1 MHRQCLNKEVRKM
14 IITKDLI
21 KVFYDKITEVKVS
34 ALRGLDMYIK
44 DGDVASII
52 GPSGAGKSTLIK
64 ILCGLE
70 KPSGGTVLI
79 DNVNIAELSE
89 KQMRQFR
96 YHRMGIVNQ
105 FVGQNL
111 LSSLTLEQNIL
122 LPMKMKFT
130 ARERAHKELEELL
143 KILHLEKVRKN
154 PITKVSGGEAMRAS
168 IGVALAKKP
177 RLLLADEPTG
187 QLDTANTNDIIET
200 FRDLNENYGT
210 TILVVTHDLRF
221 RNAFKK
227 SYIIRDGRLVG
238 VNTDLDRGELEFILR
253 PQESNLQSMIDSSQ
267 FIRLPD
273 EVYVSGNYKHIVEF
287 DIHPSKKFAFL
298 FNPNET
304 NTKEIYEI
312 LKRMEDSKPVTEEGE
327 ATELTATRI
336 GSQVSFSEIKPIL
349 EHQFHYPKD
358 SESLI
363 KVENLHKSF
372 PAGRT
377 VNEVIKGVSFTV
389 NKGDFVVISGKS
401 GAGKTTLMNVISGV
415 EDPDEGSIEIKD
427 FDVVHGNPREIADF
441 RFYEIAMINQVNNLF
456 SQYSVHENMIIP
468 RVFNSTQQLVLSD
481 LPSIAESV
489 EIDHKIEQY
498 AAELSAGER
507 QRAALAVALARKS
520 PIIFADEPSANLDS
534 RLARNII
541 SLMMDTAE
549 KLGTTIIMSTHDLSL
564 VRPGFRLIKLLDG
577 RIIDDFRV
585 TPDKLK
591 GIIEDYLGV
600 EIEE

>member
-1 MHRQCLNKEVRKM
+1 
-14 IITKDLI
+14 
-21 KVFYDKITEVKVS
+21 VS

-44 DGDVASII
+44 EGDVASII
-52 GPSGAGKSTLIK
+52 GPSGAGKSTLVK
-64 ILCGLE
+64 ILSGLE

-96 YHRMGIVNQ
+96 YQRMGIVNQ

-122 LPMKMKFT
+122 LPMKMKYM
-130 ARERAHKELEELL
+130 ARERAKKELNELL
-143 KILHLEKVRKN
+143 KVLNLEKIRKN

-168 IGVALAKKP
+168 VGVALAKRP

-187 QLDTANTNDIIET
+187 QLDTANTNDIVET
-200 FRDLNENYGT
+200 FRDLNENFGT

-273 EVYVSGNYKHIVEF
+273 EVYVAGNYKHIVEF
-287 DIHPSKKFAFL
+287 DIHPSKKFSFL
-298 FNPNET
+298 FNPNDT

-312 LKRMEDSKPVTEEGE
+312 LKRIEEYKPPAEEAEDSELV
-327 ATELTATRI
+327 ATKV
-336 GSQVSFSEIKPIL
+336 GSQVSFSEIRPIL
-349 EHQFHYPKD
+349 EQKFNYPKKSD
-358 SESLI
+358 PII
-363 KVENLHKSF
+363 KIENLHKSF
-372 PAGRT
+372 PTGKI
-377 VNEVIKGVSFTV
+377 VHDVIKGVSFTV

-415 EDPDEGSIEIKD
+415 EDPDEGNIFIKD
-427 FDVVHGNPREIADF
+427 FDVVNGNAKDISDF

-456 SQYSVHENMIIP
+456 SQYTVNENMVIP
-468 RVFNSTQQLVLSD
+468 RIFNDREKLVTND
-481 LPSIAESV
+481 LPSIAEGV
-489 EIDHKIEQY
+489 EIDHKVSQY

-534 RLARNII
+534 RLARNIM
-541 SLMMDTAE
+541 SLLMETAE
-549 KLGTTIIMSTHDLSL
+549 QYGTTIIMSTHDLSL

>member
-1 MHRQCLNKEVRKM
+1 M

-21 KVFYDKITEVKVS
+21 KVFYDPITEYKVS

-44 DGDVASII
+44 EGDVASII
-52 GPSGAGKSTLIK
+52 GPSGAGKSTLVK

-79 DNVNIAELSE
+79 DNINIAELSE
-89 KQMRQFR
+89 KQMREFR
-96 YHRMGIVNQ
+96 YNRMGIVNQ

-111 LSSLTLEQNIL
+111 LSSLTLEKNLL
-122 LPMKMKFT
+122 LPMKMKFM
-130 ARERAHKELEELL
+130 ARERAKKELKELL
-143 KILHLEKVRKN
+143 KVLNLEKIKNN

-200 FRDLNENYGT
+200 FRDLNNDFGT

-273 EVYVSGNYKHIVEF
+273 EVFVAGNFQHIVEF
-287 DIHPSKKFAFL
+287 DIHPSKKFSLL

-304 NTKEIYEI
+304 NVNEIYEI
-312 LKRMEDSKPVTEEGE
+312 LQRMEDYDTSTKESADPSD
-327 ATELTATRI
+327 LSATRI
-336 GSQVSFSEIKPIL
+336 GSQVSFSEIKPLL
-349 EHQFHYPKD
+349 EHQFNYPKKTKRI
-358 SESLI
+358 I

-377 VNEVIKGVSFTV
+377 VHEVIKGVSFTV
-389 NKGDFVVISGKS
+389 NQGDFVVISGKS

-415 EDPDEGSIEIKD
+415 EDPDEGDILIKD
-427 FDVVHGNPREIADF
+427 FDVVHGNPKEIADF
-441 RFYEIAMINQVNNLF
+441 RFHEIAMINQVNNLF
-456 SQYSVHENMIIP
+456 SQYTVEENMVIP
-468 RVFNSTQQLVLSD
+468 RIFDNKQEFVTAD
-481 LPSIAESV
+481 LPSIATDV
-489 EIDHKIEQY
+489 EIDHKVNQY

-541 SLMMDTAE
+541 SLMME
-549 KLGTTIIMSTHDLSL
+549 KCEQYGTTIIMSTHDLSL

-577 RIIDDFRV
+577 KIIDDFRV
-585 TPDKLK
+585 TPDRLK

-600 EIEE
+600 EIED